1 MTFKKD
7 FLDAMK
13 MLANK
18 KGGDI
23 KWYSVRDNDDNDE
36 PPSNET
42 NKISLTNTI
51 FKAKNRFELWLKIY
65 KFLINDEEWN
75 DYKPSPY
82 DLEEIEENSDLV
94 IAPREPVEDAE
105 LYSLVE
111 NLLIRNSIISIINS
125 MDNPEMGYYIVCFKN
140 LL

>member
-51 FKAKNRFELWLKIY
+51 FKAKNRFELWLKVY

-82 DLEEIEENSDLV
+82 DLEEIEEYSDLV
-94 IAPREPVEDAE
+94 IAPREPVEDAQ

>member
-23 KWYSVRDNDDNDE
+23 KWYSVRDNDDDDE

-51 FKAKNRFELWLKIY
+51 FKAKNRFELWLKVY

-82 DLEEIEENSDLV
+82 DLEEIEEYSDLV

>member
-82 DLEEIEENSDLV
+82 DLEEIEEYSDVV
-94 IAPREPVEDAE
+94 IAPREPVEDAQ

>member
-23 KWYSVRDNDDNDE
+23 KWYSVRDNDDDDE

-82 DLEEIEENSDLV
+82 DLEEIEEHSDLV

>member
-82 DLEEIEENSDLV
+82 DLEEIEEYSDVV